1 MSRLARL
8 SRRQRLALQV
18 LQGVVV
24 LGVASWVLVPQAED
38 ARHSL
43 STIGVAQ
50 LVWLAAAMV
59 AVLLSFLAFSL
70 VTAAMLRTEGYPMD
84 LRTVIRMD
92 LSTIAVSHAVPA
104 GAAVGTALGT
114 RLLTSR
120 GVPILSAGFVK
131 VSQGA
136 LSQVLLQL
144 MLWFALALAIPVHG
158 TSPLYVTATIVGGA
172 TLLIVGFAVWLLIAK
187 PGLPAA
193 MLDRFGRRLPP
204 KVLQS
209 AQRGLKAVPAHL
221 RALGADRGR
230 LAWIC
235 GWSMGN
241 WIFDA
246 AALWLCV
253 RAFGFSLGYVELIVA
268 FGLAAVLAAIPI
280 TPSGLGVVEGV
291 LVPTLVAFGCPTPAA
306 VLGVLGWRVVNFWLP
321 IPLGGAAYLALR
333 AEGRNRRDRWAEAPA
348 ELPVEPRVVDLLDRV
363 DVMEPLCGLPVS
375 D

>member
-1 MSRLARL
+1 LSRL
-8 SRRQRLALQV
+8 SRGQRLALQIV
-18 LQGVVV
+18 EGAIV
-24 LGVASWVLVPQAED
+24 LGVAAWVLIPQVDD

-43 STIGVAQ
+43 STIGITQ
-50 LVWLAAAMV
+50 LGWLVAAMI

-70 VTAAMLRTEGYPMD
+70 VTAAMLRTEGYPLD
-84 LRTVIRMD
+84 LPTVIRMD
-92 LSTIAVSHAVPA
+92 LATIAVSHAVPG

-114 RLLTSR
+114 RLLTAR
-120 GVPILSAGFVK
+120 GVPTLSAGFVK

-136 LSQVLLQL
+136 LSQCLLQL
-144 MLWFALALAIPVHG
+144 LLFGALALAIPVHG

-172 TLLIVGFAVWLLIAK
+172 TLLIVGFAVWLLITR

-193 MLDRFGRRLPP
+193 LIARWGRRLPP
-204 KVLQS
+204 KALHR
-209 AQRGLKAVPAHL
+209 AQRALRAVPAHL

-235 GWSMGN
+235 GCSIGN

-253 RAFGFSLGYVELIVA
+253 RGFGFSLGYVELIVA
-268 FGLAAVLAAIPI
+268 FGLAAVLASVPI

-321 IPLGGAAYLALR
+321 IPLGGAAYLGLR
-333 AEGRNRRDRWAEAPA
+333 AEGRRRRVIRIE
-348 ELPVEPRVVDLLDRV
+348 EPRAAERLERVDLV
-363 DVMEPLCGLPVS
+363 DTMEPLCGLPVS

>member
-1 MSRLARL
+1 MSRLTRG
-8 SRRQRLALQV
+8 QRLALQIV
-18 LQGVVV
+18 EGIVV
-24 LGVASWVLVPQAED
+24 LGVAAWVLVPQVDD

-43 STIGVAQ
+43 STIGLTQ
-50 LVWLAAAMV
+50 LGWLAAAMV

-70 VTAAMLRTEGYPMD
+70 VTASMLRTEGYPMD
-84 LRTVIRMD
+84 LSTVIRMD
-92 LSTIAVSHAVPA
+92 LATIAVSHAVPG
-104 GAAVGTALGT
+104 GAAVGTALGA
-114 RLLTSR
+114 RLLTVR
-120 GVPILSAGFVK
+120 GVPTISAGFVK

-136 LSQVLLQL
+136 LSQCLLQL
-144 MLWFALALAIPVHG
+144 MLWGALALAIPVHG

-172 TLLIVGFAVWLLIAK
+172 TLLLVGSAVWLLIAR

-193 MLDRFGRRLPP
+193 MLARWGRRLPP
-204 KVLQS
+204 KVMRK
-209 AQRGLKAVPAHL
+209 AQRGLRAVPEHL
-221 RALGADRGR
+221 RALGADRRR
-230 LAWIC
+230 LTWIC
-235 GWSMGN
+235 AWSMGN

-253 RAFGFSLGYVELIVA
+253 RGFGFSLGYIELIVA
-268 FGLAAVLAAIPI
+268 FGLAAVLASVPI

-333 AEGRNRRDRWAEAPA
+333 SESKKRERFVRFEPR
-348 ELPVEPRVVDLLDRV
+348 PVERLEAL
-363 DVMEPLCGLPVS
+363 EPCCGVSVS

>member
-1 MSRLARL
+1 MSRL
-8 SRRQRLALQV
+8 SRKQRLALQIV
-18 LQGVVV
+18 EGVVV
-24 LGVASWVLVPQAED
+24 LGVAAWVLLPQVAD

-43 STIGVAQ
+43 STIGAAQ
-50 LVWLAAAMV
+50 LGWLAAAMV

-70 VTAAMLRTEGYPMD
+70 VTIAMLRTEGHH
-84 LRTVIRMD
+84 LSLSSVVRID
-92 LSTIAVSHAVPA
+92 LSTIAASHAVPG

-114 RLLTSR
+114 RLLSTR
-120 GVPILSAGFVK
+120 GVPTLSAGFVK
-131 VSQGA
+131 VTQGA
-136 LSQVLLQL
+136 LSQCLLQL
-144 MLWFALALAIPVHG
+144 LLWGALALAIPVHG
-158 TSPLYVTATIVGGA
+158 TSPVYVTATIVGGA
-172 TLLIVGFAVWLLIAK
+172 TLLLVGFAVWLLIAR

-193 MLDRFGRRLPP
+193 LLNRWGRRLSP
-204 KVLQS
+204 KALRRAQS
-209 AQRGLKAVPAHL
+209 GLAAVPAHL
-221 RALGADRGR
+221 RALGANRRR

-235 GWSMGN
+235 AWSMGN

-268 FGLAAVLAAIPI
+268 FGLAAVLASVPI

-291 LVPTLVAFGCPTPAA
+291 LVPTLVAFGCPAPAA

-333 AEGRNRRDRWAEAPA
+333 ADGRRRRVIRLDPR
-348 ELPVEPRVVDLLDRV
+348 PVEQVELVNG
-363 DVMEPLCGLPVS
+363 MEPLCGLSVS

>member
-1 MSRLARL
+1 MSRLRNL
-8 SRRQRLALQV
+8 SRKQRLALQLV
-18 LQGVVV
+18 EGIVV
-24 LGVASWVLVPQAED
+24 LGVAAWVLVPQVDD

-43 STIGVAQ
+43 RTIGLTQVG
-50 LVWLAAAMV
+50 WLAAAMV

-92 LSTIAVSHAVPA
+92 LSTIAVSHAVPG

-120 GVPILSAGFVK
+120 GVPLLSAGFVK

-136 LSQVLLQL
+136 LSQCLLQL
-144 MLWFALALAIPVHG
+144 MLWFALALAIPIHG
-158 TSPLYVTATIVGGA
+158 TSPLYVTATIVGGT
-172 TLLIVGFAVWLLIAK
+172 TLLLVGSAVWLLIAR

-193 MLDRFGRRLPP
+193 MLNRWGQRLPP
-204 KVLQS
+204 KVMLW
-209 AQRGLKAVPAHL
+209 AQRALQAVPEHL
-221 RALGADRGR
+221 RALGANRGR

-235 GWSMGN
+235 AWSMAN

-253 RAFGFSLGYVELIVA
+253 RGFGYSLGYIELIVA
-268 FGLAAVLAAIPI
+268 FGLAAVLASIPL

-291 LVPTLVAFGCPTPAA
+291 LVPTLVAFGCPAPAA

-321 IPLGGAAYLALR
+321 IPLGGAAYVALR
-333 AEGRNRRDRWAEAPA
+333 ADGRRRRVILLEPR
-348 ELPVEPRVVDLLDRV
+348 VEPRVVERV
-363 DVMEPLCGLPVS
+363 DAMESLCGVPVS

>member
-1 MSRLARL
+1 MSRL
-8 SRRQRLALQV
+8 SPRQRLALQIV
-18 LQGVVV
+18 EGVVV
-24 LGVASWVLVPQAED
+24 LGVAAWVLVPQVDD

-43 STIGVAQ
+43 STIGVSQ
-50 LVWLAAAMV
+50 LGWLAAAMG

-70 VTAAMLRTEGYPMD
+70 VTAAMLRTEGYPVD
-84 LRTVIRMD
+84 LPTVVRMD
-92 LSTIAVSHAVPA
+92 LATIAVSHAVPG

-120 GVPILSAGFVK
+120 GVPTLSAGFVK
-131 VSQGA
+131 VTQGA
-136 LSQVLLQL
+136 LSQCLLQL
-144 MLWFALALAIPVHG
+144 LLWGALALAIPVHG

-172 TLLIVGFAVWLLIAK
+172 TLLLVGFAVWLLIAR

-193 MLDRFGRRLPP
+193 LLARWGRRLPP
-204 KVLQS
+204 RVMRQ
-209 AQRGLKAVPAHL
+209 AQRGLSAVPAHL
-221 RALGADRGR
+221 RALGADRRR
-230 LAWIC
+230 LAWMC
-235 GWSMGN
+235 AWSMAN

-253 RAFGFSLGYVELIVA
+253 RGFGFSLGYVELIVA
-268 FGLAAVLAAIPI
+268 FGLAAVLASVPI

-333 AEGRNRRDRWAEAPA
+333 AETKRQRVIRVDP
-348 ELPVEPRVVDLLDRV
+348 LPVERV
-363 DVMEPLCGLPVS
+363 DAREPLCGVPVS

>member
-1 MSRLARL
+1 MSRLSRL
-8 SRRQRLALQV
+8 SRRQRLAIQIV
-18 LQGVVV
+18 GGIVV
-24 LGVASWVLVPQAED
+24 LGVAAWVLVPQAED
-38 ARHSL
+38 AHHSL
-43 STIGVAQ
+43 STIGVSQ

-114 RLLTSR
+114 RLLTAR
-120 GVPILSAGFVK
+120 GVPLVSAGFVK

-136 LSQVLLQL
+136 LSQCLLQL
-144 MLWFALALAIPVHG
+144 MLWFALALAIPIHG

-172 TLLIVGFAVWLLIAK
+172 TLLIVGVAVWLLIAR

-204 KVLQS
+204 KAMAG
-209 AQRGLKAVPAHL
+209 AQRGLDAVPAHL

-235 GWSMGN
+235 AWSMGN

-253 RAFGFSLGYVELIVA
+253 RAFGFSLGYIELIVA
-268 FGLAAVLAAIPI
+268 FGLAAVLAAVPI

-291 LVPTLVAFGCPTPAA
+291 LVPTLVAFGCPAPAA

-333 AEGRNRRDRWAEAPA
+333 AEGRNQRYIWPDPLVEP
-348 ELPVEPRVVDLLDRV
+348 LVEPRMVDLVDRV
-363 DVMEPLCGLPVS
+363 DAMEPLCGLPVS